1 MINNKKIQS
10 LYTNFLDISIGVIIA
25 LSHNINQRLK
35 MFDHITFQTESAPF
49 QFKAAIADKNNS
61 GADVHAAII
70 VSQINSADTLK
81 YFATLTL
88 ELIKWFAANH
98 SISNQTINR
107 INAPIMSSDLK
118 IKNMKNRL

>member
-1 MINNKKIQS
+1 MINNKKNQS
-10 LYTNFLDISIGVIIA
+10 LYTNFFCINIGAIIA

-35 MFDHITFQTESAPF
+35 MFDHITFQTESAPL
-49 QFKAAIADKNNS
+49 QFTAAIADKNNS

-88 ELIKWFAANH
+88 ELIK
-98 SISNQTINR
+98 
-107 INAPIMSSDLK
+107 
-118 IKNMKNRL
+118 